1 MLVDCKTGRIFAC
14 SNTRELSNRRS
25 GTRLKTESETGE
37 RLKRCCLLIGHN
49 NAKGFSFPIKSRH
62 SSSHWKSSNK
72 VRYAGL
78 FRRQLTT
85 FDAPFLM
92 SRLTA
97 SLSSADGLTF
107 NPESVSTRDLA
118 WLTVSNSRGNPIE
131 RKCWLVPSTLD
142 LV

>member
-49 NAKGFSFPIKSRH
+49 NAKGFSFPIKSQH

-72 VRYAGL
+72 VRYAGAL
-78 FRRQLTT
+78 PPAIDNFRRAFSHVPT
-85 FDAPFLM
+85 D
-92 SRLTA
+92 
-97 SLSSADGLTF
+97 SLLELCGLT
-107 NPESVSTRDLA
+107 DL
-118 WLTVSNSRGNPIE
+118 
-131 RKCWLVPSTLD
+131 
-142 LV
+142 